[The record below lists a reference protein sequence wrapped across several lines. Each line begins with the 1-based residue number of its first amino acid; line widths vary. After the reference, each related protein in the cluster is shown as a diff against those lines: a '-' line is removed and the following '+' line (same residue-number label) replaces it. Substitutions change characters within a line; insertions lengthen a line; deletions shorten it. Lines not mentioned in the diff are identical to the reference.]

1 VWTQRPNSSS
11 SSLDRRT
18 DGRSDRSPAARGHCR
33 AWKPRGTH
41 GERRPLCAP
50 IRVTGSRLSV
60 MAISR
65 FLFGVLVACHSFGS
79 RWPGGR
85 SRTTQTCSNS
95 AAIQSG
101 HGASLPRICG
111 VGMHC
116 RAWKPRGTHGER
128 RPLCEPIRV
137 AGSRLS
143 VMAISM
149 FLFGVLVACHSFGS
163 RWPGGRSRTTRTCS
177 NSAAIQSGR
186 KCANASTPNLGL
198 GRPVSLPPG
207 SAA

>member
-1 VWTQRPNSSS
+1 MWTQRPNSSS

-111 VGMHC
+111 VGMGSLT
-116 RAWKPRGTHGER
+116 RRKFSFFPSKTLRNR
-128 RPLCEPIRV
+128 VFMRMRPL
-137 AGSRLS
+137 ST
-143 VMAISM
+143 IS
-149 FLFGVLVACHSFGS
+149 LCLTPSFADFS
-163 RWPGGRSRTTRTCS
+163 PC
-177 NSAAIQSGR
+177 
-186 KCANASTPNLGL
+186 
-198 GRPVSLPPG
+198 
-207 SAA
+207 